1 MATNFSKILILLP
14 ALAMASIEAKDLG
27 VWGTLFPIAEQ
38 DLRELIYQRLNEM
51 EQNGELAKLNEKFIN
66 NVKEHTLRPTPV
78 AGLTTTEDPQTFYY
92 DPTYALPHN
101 IEDHEGRII
110 AKQGTII
117 NPLDI
122 VTLHGVLFFLN
133 ADDAKQIR
141 WALAHSKKQDYVKYI
156 LVKGNIREAGKR
168 LNDRIYFDQYGALT
182 QQLGIKHIPCIV
194 RQDGKRLQIQEFAL
208 KDKDNKKMQ
217 DEVDQKN

>member
-1 MATNFSKILILLP
+1 MATSFSKILILLP
-14 ALAMASIEAKDLG
+14 ALALTSIEAKDLG

-38 DLRELIYQRLNEM
+38 DLREVIYQRLNEV
-51 EQNGELAKLNEKFIN
+51 ERNGEMAKLREKFIK
-66 NVKEHTLRPTPV
+66 NVKEHALRPTPV
-78 AGLTTTEDPQTFYY
+78 AGPTTTEKPQIFYY
-92 DPTYALPHN
+92 DPTYVLSQD

-110 AKQGTII
+110 APKGTII

-141 WALAHSKKQDYVKYI
+141 WALAQGKKHDYVKYI

-168 LNDRIYFDQYGALT
+168 LNDRIYFDQYGSLT
-182 QQLGIKHIPCIV
+182 KQLGIKHIPCV
-194 RQDGKRLQIQEFAL
+194 VKQDGERLQIQEFAL
-208 KDKDNKKMQ
+208 KDNEDKK
-217 DEVDQKN
+217 NH